1 VNNGSDSA
9 SLPRCGLVQAN
20 ELNKNGELYVIRK
33 PDLRTMIV
41 DWTSLAATAVL
52 HMIPRGTTDVLL
64 LGDAGGKMAAV
75 LASALCQ
82 REIQVRR

>member
-1 VNNGSDSA
+1 MG
-9 SLPRCGLVQAN
+9 P
-20 ELNKNGELYVIRK
+20 
-33 PDLRTMIV
+33 
-41 DWTSLAATAVL
+41 AATAVL
-52 HMIPRGTTDVLL
+52 HMIHRGTTDVLL